1 MSVSKTLQK
10 LVDVAR
16 DMCARKGFD
25 NTTMNDIAQASQ
37 KGRRTLYTYFRN
49 KEELYNAVVEC
60 ELDRL
65 SETMDELANRNIA
78 PERKLFMLCYAHL
91 NSIKETVLRNGTLR
105 AQFFRNIWMVEKV
118 RRTFDRE
125 ERDIFKRVLAEGV
138 ENGSFKVDSIIL
150 MADIFHFSLKGLE
163 VPYIYDR
170 LGPGVSE
177 EQAEPIVMRLIS
189 RVLGME
195 PAEMWE
201 LK

>member
-1 MSVSKTLQK
+1 MF
-10 LVDVAR
+10 
-16 DMCARKGFD
+16 ARKGFD

-125 ERDIFKRVLAEGV
+125 ERDIFKRVLTEGV
-138 ENGSFKVDSIIL
+138 ENGSFKVDSIVL

-163 VPYIYDR
+163 VPFIYDR
-170 LGPGVSE
+170 LGPGVTE